1 MHDIPAVGKENEQ
14 EAQQYVTDVRV
25 DMIEVT

>member
-1 MHDIPAVGKENEQ
+1 MHDIPAVGQENEQ
-14 EAQQYVTDVRV
+14 QAQQYVTDVRV